1 MYVFFA
7 IKDRLWVLRLFS
19 NVFGVM
25 SFDFFSTMIK
35 SDNKKSV
42 RRYIFRLVEDG
53 RYKIVIMNLTI
64 RKTTVNMIKEL
75 SFTLRIREEENKC
88 MNIIMHALIGYNLKD
103 PN

>member
-7 IKDRLWVLRLFS
+7 IKERLWVLRLFS

-35 SDNKKSV
+35 RDNKRSV

-75 SFTLRIREEENKC
+75 SFTMRIREEENKKTSVSISSC
-88 MNIIMHALIGYNLKD
+88 MPLLATI
-103 PN
+103 

>member
-7 IKDRLWVLRLFS
+7 IKERLWVLRLFS

-25 SFDFFSTMIK
+25 SSDFFSTMIK
-35 SDNKKSV
+35 SDNKGSV
-42 RRYIFRLVEDG
+42 RRYIG
-53 RYKIVIMNLTI
+53 RYKILIMNLTI
-64 RKTTVNMIKEL
+64 RITTVNMIKEL

>member
-1 MYVFFA
+1 M
-7 IKDRLWVLRLFS
+7 LL
-19 NVFGVM
+19 
-25 SFDFFSTMIK
+25 
-35 SDNKKSV
+35 NKRNV

-53 RYKIVIMNLTI
+53 RYKIVTMNLTV

>member
-7 IKDRLWVLRLFS
+7 IKERLWILGLFS

-35 SDNKKSV
+35 SDNKRSV
-42 RRYIFRLVEDG
+42 HRYIFRLMEDG

-64 RKTTVNMIKEL
+64 RITTVNMIKEL
-75 SFTLRIREEENKC
+75 SFTLRKTTSV
-88 MNIIMHALIGYNLKD
+88 
-103 PN
+103 